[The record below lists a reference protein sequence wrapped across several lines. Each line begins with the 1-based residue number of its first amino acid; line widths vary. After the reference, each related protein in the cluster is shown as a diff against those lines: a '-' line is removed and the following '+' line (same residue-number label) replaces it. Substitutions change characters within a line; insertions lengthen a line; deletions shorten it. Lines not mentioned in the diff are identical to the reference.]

1 MNYDQ
6 ILEKIIS
13 REDASAL
20 FSESFHKDKRLVF
33 TNGCFDI
40 LHRGHVYYLSKA
52 REMGDVL
59 VIGLNTDASVRRLKG
74 QGRPVNSEGARAE
87 VLAAL
92 VMVDYIVPFGE
103 DTPLELIKA
112 VKPQVLV
119 KGGDYQVEDIVGYE
133 QVRSW
138 GGKVCTVPL
147 VEGYSTTSILGK

>member
-1 MNYDQ
+1 MTYDQ
-6 ILEKIIS
+6 IKEKIIS
-13 REDASAL
+13 RDDARAL
-20 FSESFHKDKRLVF
+20 FSESFRKDKRLVF

-74 QGRPVNSEGARAE
+74 QGRPVNGEGARAE

-119 KGGDYQVEDIVGYE
+119 KGGDYRVEDIVGHE

-138 GGKVCTVPL
+138 GGEVCTVPL
-147 VEGYSTTSILGK
+147 VEGYSTSSILGK